1 MKTKKNFIANKRAYF
16 FSLDALI
23 ALLVI
28 ISVVIFIKPSSP
40 QIYEEMNIQED
51 FLDVLSSLKIN
62 EINNSLVEGWIND
75 GTITNT
81 NQSVLQ
87 QLGEFFAIDKPKAEA
102 LANDILDDLDLNE
115 NIGIY
120 FENQFVAGNNHIG
133 EDVRDLWTSRQI
145 VSGIQE
151 GEGITGYSSRASL
164 FSQNKGEYFYFG
176 GYVGD
181 GNISF
186 ELGEGVISANIEC
199 VFSGDFDL
207 YINEQFAQT
216 YNPTSNIPFKIDL
229 QSEGYSGLFNLE
241 TNNKIEFKSLNNLYV
256 AGGYI
261 KAIYNSS
268 EVLTSSNKKN
278 LPGINGLINIY
289 DSFYLPGELNNME
302 ISLHY
307 NSLYDI
313 FLTIGETLIYQGNT
327 GGIDDTVVLTDA
339 MLNGL
344 LDYSEMSN
352 QTIPLRLGLKD
363 VSYNYTIDVDAF
375 SVTDL
380 SGSMDASCFM
390 GSFWCC
396 LFSGNFCG
404 SQSTCNN
411 CGGEW
416 EDKLAL
422 AKQANNAFIDAIL
435 NNPSDRVGLV
445 GYESNVDTNDCHD
458 LSQDNVSLKSKVDDW
473 IAGGYTC
480 ICCGINEAVDRLI
493 SDSPEENFRSVVVM
507 SDGEA
512 NVQCAQ
518 QGTGSSLQDA
528 IQAACDAY
536 VNYNIKVYA
545 VGFGSD
551 TDETTLQ
558 SIASCGG
565 GNYYYGDID
574 EIILIYEEIADDIIE
589 AAYSEQT
596 VIGEGIQTK
605 LFPDSYIFLDYEK
618 NIPYNL
624 VVTAE
629 TNIFGD
635 DFEGSFY
642 LPAGETLYE
651 ANVISYSGS
660 KWTKDVEVY
669 NSSLGEWENVFNLS
683 TYTSGGL
690 NYIDLGDPYVVNIP
704 NDKISEGDNLVKV
717 YTGLNPLDFYND
729 SRYSKIIYSVLKDL
743 PAFSEV
749 LANADGCIWTIEFE
763 DTTNNTMIF
772 PTDYTGINE
781 CFFTSAI
788 HNRPT
793 NDAINQAVYNL
804 FESLDL
810 DNDYRIETKFSE
822 KDLMIDSFD
831 VEGIP
836 YMTQAEAQVRVW
848 R

>member
-1 MKTKKNFIANKRAYF
+1 MKRNKKINKKAYF
-16 FSLDALI
+16 FSLDAFI
-23 ALLVI
+23 ALI
-28 ISVVIFIKPSSP
+28 IIIGVVIFIKPSSP
-40 QIYEEMNIQED
+40 QVYEEMNMQED
-51 FLDVLSSLKIN
+51 FLRVLSSVKIG
-62 EINNSLVEGWIND
+62 EINNSLVNEWIND

-102 LANDILDDLDLNE
+102 LANDILNDLDLDE

-120 FENQFVAGNNHIG
+120 FENQFVAGDNHIG

-145 VSGIQE
+145 VSGVQE

-164 FSQNKGEYFYFG
+164 FSQNKIEYFYFG

-186 ELGEGVISANIEC
+186 ELGEGVTSANIEGA
-199 VFSGDFDL
+199 FSGDFDL
-207 YINEQFAQT
+207 YINEQFAKT
-216 YNPTSNIPFKIDL
+216 YSPTSGIPFKIDL
-229 QSEGYSGLFNLE
+229 QADGYTGLFNSE
-241 TNNKIEFKSLNNLYV
+241 TNNKIEFKSSDNLYV

-268 EVLTSSNKKN
+268 EVLTSSTKKN

-313 FLTIGETLIYQGNT
+313 FLTIGETLIYNGNT
-327 GGIDDTVVLTDA
+327 GGVEDTVVLTDA

-352 QTIPLRLGLKD
+352 KTIPFRLGLKN
-363 VSYNYTIDVDAF
+363 VSYNYSVDIDAF

-380 SGSMDASCFM
+380 SGSMCACS
-390 GSFWCC
+390 GSSFWCC
-396 LFSGNFCG
+396 LFAGGCTYNQQICE
-404 SQSTCNN
+404 N
-411 CGGEW
+411 CGGLCEGGIY
-416 EDKLAL
+416 EAKLAN
-422 AKQANNAFIDAIL
+422 KAFIDAIL
-435 NNPSDRVGLV
+435 DNPSDRVGLV
-445 GYESNVDTNDCHD
+445 GYESNVDNNDCHD
-458 LSQDNVSLKSKVDDW
+458 LSQDNVSLKNKVDDW
-473 IAGGYTC
+473 IAVGGTC
-480 ICCGINEAVDRLI
+480 ICCGINQAVSRLL
-493 SDSPEENFRSVVVM
+493 SDSPEENFRSIIVM

-512 NVQCAQ
+512 NVQCTQ
-518 QGTGSSLQDA
+518 QGTGSSSQDA
-528 IQAACDAY
+528 IQAACEAY
-536 VNYNIKVYA
+536 NNYDIKVYA
-545 VGFGSD
+545 VGFGSNA
-551 TDETTLQ
+551 DEATLQ
-558 SIASCGG
+558 GIASCGG
-565 GNYYYGDID
+565 GNYYYGNLD
-574 EIILIYEEIADDIIE
+574 EIIQIYEEIADDIIE

-596 VIGEGIQTK
+596 VIGEGIETE
-605 LFPDSYIFLDYEK
+605 LFADSYIFLDYEK
-618 NIPYNL
+618 NIPSNL

-629 TNIFGD
+629 TDIFGD
-635 DFEGSFY
+635 DFEGNLY
-642 LPAGETLYE
+642 LPAGETIYE

-669 NSSLGEWENVFNLS
+669 NSSLGEWKNVFNLS
-683 TYTSGGL
+683 RYTSGGL

-704 NDKISEGDNLVKV
+704 DNKISEGDNLVKV
-717 YTGLNPLDFYND
+717 YTGLNSLDFYNE
-729 SRYSKIIYSVLKDL
+729 SKYSKIIYSVVKSL

-749 LANADGCIWTIEFE
+749 LANAEGCIWTIEFE
-763 DTTNNTMIF
+763 DTTNDTMIF
-772 PTDYTGINE
+772 PTNYIGSNE
-781 CFFTSAI
+781 CFFTSLS
-788 HNRPT
+788 HVRPA

-810 DNDYRIETKFSE
+810 DNDYRIETRFSE
-822 KDLMIDSFD
+822 NDLMIDSFD

-836 YMTQAEAQVRVW
+836 YMTQAEAQVRIW